1 MKPSAIRYPAPVV
14 DYAIGDTVADKYR
27 ILSLLGSGG
36 SGHTYAAQAADGTK
50 VAIKV
55 LSLRGLSDWKL
66 FELFEREARVLGSL
80 DHPMIPRYVD
90 DFSEETPDGPQYC
103 IVQELAPGQTLQASV
118 EGGWRGS
125 EDDIRSIAERI
136 LGALVYLHGRMPPVI
151 HRDLKPLNILR
162 DEGGK
167 ISVVDFGSVRDRI
180 HTTVGGGSTM
190 VGTFGYMAPEQLRG
204 QAEPTTDLYGLA
216 ATLVFLIT
224 GHSPSDLPTKRL
236 KVEFRGHANVSAPFA
251 AWLDRML
258 EPAPEDR
265 FPSAQLALD
274 ALQNRTA
281 LVQAPPVAAV
291 PVSSAPAAS
300 RNPAPFIALTA
311 LLLVTAGGAAAW
323 LMYSVD
329 EPPQPAHVDATV
341 YPPPT
346 PPVPVLPVEAP
357 EPAEPETPQ
366 DAPQDARW
374 WPKPTHPSLDGP
386 LDLLWATEIG
396 LTTYRST
403 IHVWKDRIVVNSNGA
418 TRADLDDMRDGVYV
432 LGFDGSTKLHIEP
445 PGEGETD
452 SNGVAVAD
460 AGLFFGTDQD
470 VLYHYD
476 WGGKLM
482 WQQKLDGDAEAP
494 PALADFDGD
503 GVLDVAVSSEAGTF
517 YLLDGR
523 DGSIR
528 GQVSAGE
535 GEYGQ
540 TGFAGAPALFDV
552 NADGVLDV
560 LVPARDQL
568 FRAIDG
574 KSGDT
579 LWTHRGESGMH
590 SSPLLVNL
598 DTSDAEPE
606 LVFTEAYSRVY
617 AADPANGAIL
627 WTTELE
633 HPGGGIEGIF
643 APVGYYPDARCV
655 LIATAW
661 WGEREG
667 VYCLDQETGRK
678 RWRHEEPRKNIS
690 SGSIVADVDPK
701 KKGNEALFGTE
712 SGFLVALDTKGR
724 EVLRQGVGGS
734 VECTPTAADLDGD
747 GTTDVLVASGDG
759 KLYAFSTG
767 GVAPAPGSVGGYVRV
782 DPSNTGV
789 WP

>member
-1 MKPSAIRYPAPVV
+1 MA
-14 DYAIGDTVADKYR
+14 GKYR
-27 ILSLLGSGG
+27 IVSLLGSGG
-36 SGHTYAAQAADGTK
+36 SGHTYAAAMEDGTQ

-55 LSLRGLSDWKL
+55 LSLRGLSDWKV

-80 DHPMIPRYVD
+80 DHPMIPRYID
-90 DFSEETPDGPQYC
+90 DFSEETADGPQYC
-103 IVQELAPGQTLQASV
+103 IVQQLAPGKTLQASV
-118 EGGWRGS
+118 DEGWRGS
-125 EDDIRSIAERI
+125 EADIRALAERL
-136 LGALVYLHGRMPPVI
+136 LGVLIYLHGRMPPVI

-162 DEGGK
+162 DAAGNLN
-167 ISVVDFGSVRDRI
+167 VVDFGSVRDRI

-224 GHSPSDLPTKRL
+224 GHSPSDLPTNRL

-258 EPAPEDR
+258 QPAPEDR
-265 FPSAQLALD
+265 FASAQVALD
-274 ALQNRTA
+274 ALQGRTA
-281 LVQAPPVAAV
+281 LVQAPPVTAV
-291 PVSSAPAAS
+291 PVVPKRNAAPLVVAGAAG
-300 RNPAPFIALTA
+300 
-311 LLLVTAGGAAAW
+311 LLLVAVGAAF
-323 LMYSVD
+323 LMLGTEAKPEPPMPLTTPAQTPV
-329 EPPQPAHVDATV
+329 PPQP
-341 YPPPT
+341 
-346 PPVPVLPVEAP
+346 VLPPRVEPTTP
-357 EPAEPETPQ
+357 EPTHE
-366 DAPQDARW
+366 ARW
-374 WPKPTHPSLDGP
+374 WPEPTHPSLDGP

-432 LGFDGSTKLHIEP
+432 LGFDGTTQLHIEP
-445 PGEGETD
+445 PGDGETD
-452 SNGVAVAD
+452 SNGVAIAD

-470 VLYHYD
+470 VLYHFD
-476 WGGKLM
+476 WGGQLV
-482 WQQKLDGDAEAP
+482 WQQQLDGDAEAP

-517 YLLDGR
+517 YLLDGN
-523 DGSIR
+523 DGSVR
-528 GQVSAGE
+528 GQVKAGE

-574 KSGDT
+574 KTGDT
-579 LWTHRGESGMH
+579 LWTHRGTSGMH
-590 SSPLLVNL
+590 SAPLLADL
-598 DTSDAEPE
+598 DPSDAEPE

-617 AADPANGAIL
+617 AADPANGAIM

-661 WGEREG
+661 WGENEG
-667 VYCLDQETGRK
+667 VYCLDQKTGRK
-678 RWRHEEPRKNIS
+678 RWRHLEPRKNIS
-690 SGSIVADVDPK
+690 SGTITADVDPK

-712 SGFLVALDTKGR
+712 SGFVVALDTQGR

-734 VECTPTAADLDGD
+734 VECTPTAADLNADGS
-747 GTTDVLVASGDG
+747 TDVLVASGDG
-759 KLYAFSTG
+759 KLYAFSTK
-767 GVAPAPGSVGGYVRV
+767 GVAPEPGTAGGYVRI
-782 DPSNTGV
+782 DPRNTGR